1 MSHIGELGDIKRPLS
16 GWLSLVLF
24 VLMIPLTNWVIMNV
38 GLVCPADGPCL
49 IPVWPWFR
57 WASFRRT
64 AGRFQSVLRDVVHHC
79 LGWRWAL
86 ISIFAGAAL
95 SGLISEPALVIAS
108 VCAFL
113 FAELADFAVYAPM
126 KKRYP
131 AMAVIASGL
140 AGSVV
145 DSAIFLSLAFGSIEL
160 FGRTGAREVL
170 DESDCRRLDR
180 SLETTQDA
188 YGPRTPADPVTRTHS
203 QEKRRLRQFG
213 HNCSNL
219 IQPPFLYPM
228 IAQNNTP
235 KTAVLIC
242 NTGSPA
248 APTKEA
254 VAKYLAEFLGDRRV
268 VEMNPLI
275 WQPILRGII
284 IPRRAQAS
292 ADRYKTVWTQKGL
305 LWWR

>member
-1 MSHIGELGDIKRPLS
+1 MKRPLS

-49 IPVWPWFR
+49 IPVWPGL
-57 WASFRRT
+57 WAPSGVLL
-64 AGRFQSVLRDVVHHC
+64 AGFSLVLRDVVHHC

-131 AMAVIASGL
+131 AMAVIVSGL

-145 DSAIFLSLAFGSIEL
+145 DSAIFLSLAFGSIEFL
-160 FGRTGAREVL
+160 AGQVLGKFWMSLIAGALIVAW
-170 DESDCRRLDR
+170 RRL
-180 SLETTQDA
+180 TT
-188 YGPRTPADPVTRTHS
+188 H
-203 QEKRRLRQFG
+203 
-213 HNCSNL
+213 
-219 IQPPFLYPM
+219 
-228 IAQNNTP
+228 
-235 KTAVLIC
+235 
-242 NTGSPA
+242 
-248 APTKEA
+248 
-254 VAKYLAEFLGDRRV
+254 
-268 VEMNPLI
+268 
-275 WQPILRGII
+275 
-284 IPRRAQAS
+284 
-292 ADRYKTVWTQKGL
+292 TVHEHLQVQ
-305 LWWR
+305 

>member
-49 IPVWPWFR
+49 IPVWPGL
-57 WASFRRT
+57 WAPSGVLL
-64 AGRFQSVLRDVVHHC
+64 AGFSLVLRDVVHHC

-131 AMAVIASGL
+131 AMAVMASGL

-145 DSAIFLSLAFGSIEL
+145 DSAIFLSLAFGSIEFL
-160 FGRTGAREVL
+160 AGQVLGKFWMSLIAGA
-170 DESDCRRLDR
+170 
-180 SLETTQDA
+180 
-188 YGPRTPADPVTRTHS
+188 
-203 QEKRRLRQFG
+203 
-213 HNCSNL
+213 L
-219 IQPPFLYPM
+219 I
-228 IAQNNTP
+228 
-235 KTAVLIC
+235 
-242 NTGSPA
+242 
-248 APTKEA
+248 
-254 VAKYLAEFLGDRRV
+254 VAWRRV
-268 VEMNPLI
+268 
-275 WQPILRGII
+275 
-284 IPRRAQAS
+284 
-292 ADRYKTVWTQKGL
+292 KTHTVQEHL
-305 LWWR
+305 QMP

>member
-49 IPVWPWFR
+49 IPVWSGL
-57 WASFRRT
+57 WAPSGVLL
-64 AGRFQSVLRDVVHHC
+64 AGFSLVLRDVVHHC

-145 DSAIFLSLAFGSIEL
+145 DSAIFLSLAFGSIEFL
-160 FGRTGAREVL
+160 AGQVLGKFWMSLIAGA
-170 DESDCRRLDR
+170 
-180 SLETTQDA
+180 
-188 YGPRTPADPVTRTHS
+188 
-203 QEKRRLRQFG
+203 
-213 HNCSNL
+213 L
-219 IQPPFLYPM
+219 I
-228 IAQNNTP
+228 
-235 KTAVLIC
+235 
-242 NTGSPA
+242 
-248 APTKEA
+248 
-254 VAKYLAEFLGDRRV
+254 VAWRRV
-268 VEMNPLI
+268 
-275 WQPILRGII
+275 
-284 IPRRAQAS
+284 
-292 ADRYKTVWTQKGL
+292 KTHTVQEHL
-305 LWWR
+305 QMP